1 MKILKS
7 VKRYYHIAMS
17 MFEEIPEIKK
27 PFWLLL
33 SLIVISIFYRI
44 FIDALV
50 MKDYI
55 IISLFIISNIIVGI
69 TFLLYNSHSKTWIIM
84 LFVGGPLL
92 IVYIFAYLYKS
103 YQDVNSI
110 YSSLTSNEHHR
121 YN

>member
-7 VKRYYHIAMS
+7 VKRYYHIVMS
-17 MFEEIPEIKK
+17 MFEEIPEIKT

-44 FIDALV
+44 FIEALV

-84 LFVGGPLL
+84 FFVGGPLL